1 MSDDPRLP
9 LLRQINPAFA
19 QAEALTERSRADPDG
34 TQKRLQE
41 KLATQAPKPERPKIP
56 LALVKAT

>member
-1 MSDDPRLP
+1 MMDPRLP

-19 QAEALTERSRADPDG
+19 QAEALVEKSRADPDG
-34 TQKRLQE
+34 VQKRLQE
-41 KLATQAPKPERPKIP
+41 KLAAQSERPERAKKP